1 VQCQALRTALFT
13 FVNQLSAD
21 KENPVATLKKYN
33 LTGKEVGSHQID
45 DALLDVT
52 AHSQSIKDYIVA
64 IRNNARQWSACTKR
78 RSEVNHTGRKPHP
91 QKGQGRSRQGDL
103 AAPHYKGGAVV
114 WGPRPKD
121 VHTRI
126 NKKERRAAI
135 RFLLAEKIKDNRV
148 RILLK
153 EEMSEPKT
161 KVVAAFLDQM
171 ELTNRRILVIGSA
184 AEAQDPSRINLAKS
198 MRNIPKK
205 ECLSLEQVN
214 GYELARSQEVVV
226 LESAMEELIS
236 LLG

>member
-1 VQCQALRTALFT
+1 M
-13 FVNQLSAD
+13 
-21 KENPVATLKKYN
+21 ATLKKFN

-45 DALLDVT
+45 DALLEVS
-52 AHSQSIKDYIVA
+52 AHSQSMKDYIVA
-64 IRNNARQWSACTKR
+64 IRNNARQWSASTKR

-135 RFLLAEKIKDNRV
+135 RFLIAEKIKNNHVRV
-148 RILLK
+148 LQK

-161 KVVAAFLDQM
+161 KAMVKFLEKLALKD
-171 ELTNRRILVIGSA
+171 RRILMIGSA
-184 AEAQDPSRINLAKS
+184 AEANDPSRVNLAKS
-198 MRNIPKK
+198 LRNISKK
-205 ECLSLEQVN
+205 EYLPLTQVN
-214 GYELARSQEVVV
+214 GYELARSQEIVI

>member
-1 VQCQALRTALFT
+1 M
-13 FVNQLSAD
+13 
-21 KENPVATLKKYN
+21 ATLKKFN
-33 LTGKEVGSHQID
+33 LTGTEVGSLQIE
-45 DALLDVT
+45 DALLEVS
-52 AHSQSIKDYIVA
+52 AHSQSMKDYIVA

-148 RILLK
+148 RVLQK

-161 KVVAAFLDQM
+161 KAMVEFLEKLALKD
-171 ELTNRRILVIGSA
+171 RRILLIGSTSSS
-184 AEAQDPSRINLAKS
+184 QDPSRINLAKS
-198 MRNIPKK
+198 LRNIPKK
-205 ECLSLEQVN
+205 EYLPLAQVN
-214 GYELARSQEVVV
+214 GYELARSQEIVL

-236 LLG
+236 LLGPENRKAI